1 MLFLLKKKKKQSN
14 MYRMKSS
21 QKPTEFSVFQA
32 PKNPKPGRA
41 EARGRTYLV
50 AGRAARSCGS
60 RPWLRPA
67 IRRSPS
73 SPSRP
78 PSRRTARW
86 LPLVRRL
93 VGRRGGVKNGGE
105 QEGSGWGRFG
115 EGRRNGAGGRGG
127 GGAVALGKFIG
138 RETTTAGRVRG
149 EGVM

>member
-1 MLFLLKKKKKQSN
+1 VLFLLKKKKKQSN

-93 VGRRGGVKNGGE
+93 VGRRGGLKTGGSRRDPGG
-105 QEGSGWGRFG
+105 EGSGKGGGTER
-115 EGRRNGAGGRGG
+115 EGGAGGAPSRWENLLAARRRLRVGCG
-127 GGAVALGKFIG
+127 G
-138 RETTTAGRVRG
+138 RE
-149 EGVM
+149 